1 MRLKDKVCIITGAGS
16 GIGRVTAVL
25 FAKEGAKLVL
35 NGRREDNT
43 AQTLRLVKETGAQ
56 AIAVVGDV
64 AIEADVQTLVAKA
77 IETFGR
83 IDVLFNNAGVGY
95 SSGINFGPVESVP
108 TSEWEKVFAINLDSV
123 FYATKYVLPHM
134 ICQKYGVVLNNASI
148 NGVVGCGAETY
159 SATKG
164 GMIAFTRACAV
175 ENGKHNIRF
184 NCVSPGATDTP
195 MIGELLKT
203 GDFRARWTAA
213 PALKGILSSEDIAY
227 AALFLCSD
235 EAAKI
240 TGQNLVV
247 DGGFTIS

>member
-1 MRLKDKVCIITGAGS
+1 MRMKDKVCIITGAGS
-16 GIGRVTAVL
+16 GIGRATAVL

-35 NGRREDNT
+35 NGRREENT
-43 AQTLRLVKETGAQ
+43 METLRLAEETGAE
-56 AIAVVGDV
+56 AIAVIGNV
-64 AIEADVQTLVAKA
+64 AIEADVKTLIDRAA
-77 IETFGR
+77 ETFGR
-83 IDVLFNNAGVGY
+83 IDVLFNNVGVGY
-95 SSGINFGPVESVP
+95 SSGINFGPVEGVP

-123 FYATKYVLPHM
+123 FYATKYALPHM
-134 ICQKYGVVLNNASI
+134 IDQKYGVVLNNASI
-148 NGVVGCGAETY
+148 HGVVGCGAETY

-184 NCVSPGATDTP
+184 NCVSPGATETP
-195 MIGELLKT
+195 MIDDLLKMD
-203 GDFRARWTAA
+203 DFRERWTAA

-235 EAAKI
+235 ESAKI